1 MRQAIYEMI
10 IKEKMGNDFYYQT
23 ELIKDSLCEKCTKRR
38 SKQCRLVIVDS
49 QCKNFKEVKKK

>member
-1 MRQAIYEMI
+1 MRKAIYEMI

-23 ELIKDSLCEKCTKRR
+23 ELIKDSLCENCTKRR